1 MFRNLLSITR
11 APSTAAHGTATRFI
25 AAVAAAALI
34 VPWSATALSAEVTA
48 QSAPASIS
56 PAATT
61 AAIAA
66 PAVLEPFVAQYQ
78 VFNGGSALGEATL
91 QLVRQPPGR
100 WRVDLLMRGTGL
112 FRIAGLHADQ
122 STVFDTSPSGQTY
135 RPLTQATVRKTAFTR
150 KQTVGLY
157 DWRSRNARWSGDVK
171 ESRTRPVALTDG
183 DMSGLLINLAVIR
196 DAIPGKALHYRF
208 VDDGRVRD
216 HHYAVATAVEGM
228 SAGDMRFDTM
238 RVTRRQGGDE
248 TVLWVASGVP
258 TPIRILQRENGKD
271 TYDLRLIEYTGI
283 P

>member
-1 MFRNLLSITR
+1 MPWN
-11 APSTAAHGTATRFI
+11 PSTTAHARPTAAHGTATRFI
-25 AAVAAAALI
+25 AVLAAAALI
-34 VPWSATALSAEVTA
+34 VPWSATALPA
-48 QSAPASIS
+48 QSTPASVS
-56 PAATT
+56 PAATAAT
-61 AAIAA
+61 AIPSPPAS
-66 PAVLEPFVAQYQ
+66 AVLEPFVAQYQ

-171 ESRTRPVALTDG
+171 ESRARPVALTDG

-271 TYDLRLIEYTGI
+271 TYDLRLVEYTGI